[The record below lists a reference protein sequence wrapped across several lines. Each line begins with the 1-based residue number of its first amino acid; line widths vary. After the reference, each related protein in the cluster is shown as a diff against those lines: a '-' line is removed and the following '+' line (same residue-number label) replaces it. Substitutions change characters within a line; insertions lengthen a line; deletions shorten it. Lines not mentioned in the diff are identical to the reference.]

1 MGDGVLESLIGELKA
16 AVNDSVSLATDER
29 QHLLGLVGQVESR
42 VTEEHGGLVDQI
54 EDAVSRFETDHV
66 ALVGT
71 LNRVAN
77 ALSAGGI

>member
-1 MGDGVLESLIGELKA
+1 MSDDVLASLIGELRA
-16 AVNDSVSLATDER
+16 AIDNSDSIVGEEQVRLMA
-29 QHLLGLVGQVESR
+29 LVARVESR
-42 VTEEHGGLVDQI
+42 VADEHDGLVEQL

-77 ALSAGGI
+77 VLSAGGI

>member
-1 MGDGVLESLIGELKA
+1 MGDGVLESLIGELRA
-16 AVNDSVSLATDER
+16 AVESSASLPTGER
-29 QHLLGLVGQVESR
+29 QHLLELVGRVESR
-42 VTEEHGGLVDQI
+42 VIEEHGGLVDQI